1 VGRWRSG
8 AVRDVLLRLAI
19 GPVRHGAFVRR
30 AKSAVGRA
38 LGDAGLIAKALNG
51 VGFGLSANGQ
61 PARAIAAHNE
71 EAVVARS
78 INDGDS
84 LRFALNAIGKAHRGL
99 NDLADAEMYYEQA
112 IAVAREHGNVC
123 RCAIALGNLA
133 DVLLASGKL
142 DRARAALVESAALSR
157 MQGGKGAVECQG
169 DIVAALAAAS
179 ADHSIAARF
188 HGAVT
193 ARMQESG
200 NHHEPAYDAHIAG
213 WMARSR
219 KAIGAAAF
227 DAAEAEGKALKY
239 EAALVKMERWLHDG
253 G

>member
-1 VGRWRSG
+1 TTRVDRSGSARRRSSSDAYPVAVRGWLPASRKPRSDWQAAPRVGRWRSG

-99 NDLADAEMYYEQA
+99 NDLADAEMYYEQ
-112 IAVAREHGNVC
+112 
-123 RCAIALGNLA
+123 
-133 DVLLASGKL
+133 
-142 DRARAALVESAALSR
+142 
-157 MQGGKGAVECQG
+157 
-169 DIVAALAAAS
+169 
-179 ADHSIAARF
+179 
-188 HGAVT
+188 
-193 ARMQESG
+193 
-200 NHHEPAYDAHIAG
+200 
-213 WMARSR
+213 
-219 KAIGAAAF
+219 
-227 DAAEAEGKALKY
+227 
-239 EAALVKMERWLHDG
+239 
-253 G
+253 